1 MAMMLPRPPRGQAK
15 SKAGV
20 WPMDVLFRSPLGA
33 LLAKPWV
40 DQAGLFGLKRWY
52 FPLSR
57 LWAAA
62 NAAGDDPVRF
72 RDEIGAPL
80 AAWPES
86 YLRSVLARNACRKAD
101 AEAARAA
108 WEASLF
114 GGVSDEDWLMLDHRR
129 RSAAS
134 RHLATRASFYPLL
147 FPTRPPSARWEIDKP
162 ASVESDLGAAIVR
175 PDSLYDAAVDIGTVV
190 ASRPVIRDG
199 QREYWL
205 RAPTPMPRLRRRQGS
220 EVLYARVIE
229 PIDPAP
235 CPTLIFGSG
244 LCLEFELLAVA
255 RGPSAR
261 LADLGWRVVEPISP
275 YHGLRAMA
283 GRYSGEPFFAAGP
296 TSSIDLIAG
305 QALESALLTA
315 WCRQRFGGKVA
326 LAGISMT
333 SFVAQ
338 QAASRC
344 HIWPA
349 EARPDGVM
357 LISHSGR
364 IEDVTFGGALAIT
377 LGLDRALARAGWSR
391 EALARLSQLIDPAA
405 QPAIPPPN
413 IVSVLG
419 ETDRWVPYD
428 DGLAVAERWHLPA
441 ANIFRY
447 PLGHLGM
454 PVQLTRDAAPFER
467 LRQVLA
473 GP

>member
-1 MAMMLPRPPRGQAK
+1 
-15 SKAGV
+15 
-20 WPMDVLFRSPLGA
+20 MDVLFRSPLGA

-62 NAAGDDPVRF
+62 NAAGDDTARF
-72 RDEIGAPL
+72 RDEIGGPV
-80 AAWPES
+80 AAWPET
-86 YLRSVLARNACRKAD
+86 YLRSVLTRNAGRKAA
-101 AEAARAA
+101 AEAARSA
-108 WEASLF
+108 WEAALF
-114 GGVSDEDWLMLDHRR
+114 GDAPGEDDPQLDRR
-129 RSAAS
+129 RRAAAT

-147 FPTRPPSARWEIDKP
+147 FPTRPPSARWEIDQP
-162 ASVESDLGAAIVR
+162 ADVERDLDSALAR
-175 PDSLYDAAVDIGTVV
+175 PDSLYDVAVDAGTV
-190 ASRPVIRDG
+190 AMSRPVTRDG
-199 QREYWL
+199 LREYWL
-205 RAPTPMPRLRRRQGS
+205 RTPTPAPRLLRRPGS

-229 PIDPAP
+229 PLDPAP

-261 LADLGWRVVEPISP
+261 LVDLGWRVVEPISP
-275 YHGLRAMA
+275 YHGLRAMP
-283 GRYSGEPFFAAGP
+283 GRYGGEPFFAAGP
-296 TSSIDLIAG
+296 TSSIDLISG
-305 QALESALLTA
+305 QAIESALLTA
-315 WCRQRFGGKVA
+315 WCRRRFGGKVA

-344 HIWPA
+344 HLWPTG
-349 EARPDGVM
+349 ARPDGVM

-364 IEDVTFGGALAIT
+364 IEDVTFGGALAVT

-391 EALARLSQLIDPAA
+391 AALARLSQLIDPAA
-405 QPAIPPPN
+405 QPALAPSS

-428 DGLAVAERWHLPA
+428 DGLAVAQRWQLPS
-441 ANIFRY
+441 ANVFRY

>member
-1 MAMMLPRPPRGQAK
+1 ME
-15 SKAGV
+15 
-20 WPMDVLFRSPLGA
+20 VLFRSPLGA

-62 NAAGDDPVRF
+62 NAAGGDTARF
-72 RDEIGAPL
+72 RDEIGTPV
-80 AAWPES
+80 AAWPEP
-86 YLRSVLARNACRKAD
+86 YLRSVLARNAGRKAA

-108 WEASLF
+108 WETSLF
-114 GGVSDEDWLMLDHRR
+114 AEASGKDCLLLDQRR
-129 RSAAS
+129 RAAAT

-147 FPTRPPSARWEIDKP
+147 FPTRPPSARWQIDPPSDIERDFGP
-162 ASVESDLGAAIVR
+162 AIAR
-175 PDSLYDAAVDIGTVV
+175 PDSLYDGAVDANTVAV
-190 ASRPVIRDG
+190 SRPVMRDG
-199 QREYWL
+199 LCEYWL
-205 RAPTPMPRLRRRQGS
+205 RAPTPAPRLSRRPGS
-220 EVLYARVIE
+220 ETLYARVIE
-229 PIDPAP
+229 PADAA

-244 LCLEFELLAVA
+244 LCLEFELLTVA
-255 RGPSAR
+255 RGPATR

-275 YHGLRAMA
+275 YHGLRAMP
-283 GRYSGEPFFAAGP
+283 GRYGGEPFFAAGP

-305 QALESALLTA
+305 QAIESALLIT
-315 WCRQRFGGKVA
+315 WCRRRFGGKVA

-338 QAASRC
+338 QVASRC
-344 HIWPA
+344 HLWPA
-349 EARPDGVM
+349 EARPDAVM

-364 IEDVTFGGALAIT
+364 IEDVTFGGALAVT

-391 EALARLSQLIDPAA
+391 EALARLSELIDPAR
-405 QPAIPPPN
+405 QPALAPSN

-428 DGLAVAERWHLPA
+428 DGLAVTEQWRLPPP
-441 ANIFRY
+441 NVFRY

-473 GP
+473 GQ

>member
-1 MAMMLPRPPRGQAK
+1 ME
-15 SKAGV
+15 
-20 WPMDVLFRSPLGA
+20 VLFRSPLGA

-62 NAAGDDPVRF
+62 NAAGDDTALF
-72 RDEIGAPL
+72 RDEIGAPV
-80 AAWPES
+80 AAWPEP
-86 YLRSVLARNACRKAD
+86 YLRSVLARNAGRKAA
-101 AEAARAA
+101 AEAARLA
-108 WEASLF
+108 WETSLF
-114 GGVSDEDWLMLDHRR
+114 GDAPDKDCLMLDRGRR
-129 RSAAS
+129 AAAT

-147 FPTRPPSARWEIDKP
+147 FPTRPPSARWEIDRP
-162 ASVESDLGAAIVR
+162 DRVEGDLGPAIAR
-175 PDSLYDAAVDIGTVV
+175 PDSLYDVAVDANIV
-190 ASRPVIRDG
+190 AVSRPVMREG
-199 QREYWL
+199 LREYWL
-205 RAPTPMPRLRRRQGS
+205 RAPTPAPRLRRRSGS
-220 EVLYARVIE
+220 ETLYARVTE
-229 PIDPAP
+229 PADAA

-244 LCLEFELLAVA
+244 LCLEFELLTVA
-255 RGPSAR
+255 RDPATR
-261 LADLGWRVVEPISP
+261 LAGLGWRVVEPISP
-275 YHGLRAMA
+275 YHGLRAMP
-283 GRYSGEPFFAAGP
+283 GRYGGEPFFAAGP

-305 QALESALLTA
+305 QAIESALLIA
-315 WCRQRFGGKVA
+315 WCHQRFGGKVA

-344 HIWPA
+344 HLWLA
-349 EARPDGVM
+349 EARPDAVM

-364 IEDVTFGGALAIT
+364 IEDVTFGGALAVT
-377 LGLDRALARAGWSR
+377 LGLDRALVRAGWSR
-391 EALARLSQLIDPAA
+391 EALARLSKLIDPAA
-405 QPAIPPPN
+405 EPALPPSA

-428 DGLAVAERWHLPA
+428 DGLAVTQQWRLPPG
-441 ANIFRY
+441 NVFRY

>member
-1 MAMMLPRPPRGQAK
+1 
-15 SKAGV
+15 
-20 WPMDVLFRSPLGA
+20 MDVLFRSPLGA

-40 DQAGLFGLKRWY
+40 DEAGLFGLRRWY

-62 NAAGDDPVRF
+62 NAAGDDTSRF
-72 RDEIGAPL
+72 RDEIGASV
-80 AAWPES
+80 AAWPEP
-86 YLRSVLARNACRKAD
+86 YLRSVLARNAGRKAA

-108 WEASLF
+108 WEAALF
-114 GGVSDEDWLMLDHRR
+114 GAAADDDCLLLDRR
-129 RSAAS
+129 RRAAAT

-147 FPTRPPSARWEIDKP
+147 FPNRPPSARWEIDQP
-162 ASVESDLGAAIVR
+162 AEVERALGPALAH
-175 PDSLYDAAVDIGTVV
+175 PDGLYAAAVDVGAVTASLPV
-190 ASRPVIRDG
+190 ATGRS
-199 QREYWL
+199 REYWL
-205 RAPTPMPRLRRRQGS
+205 RAPTPAARLHRRPGS
-220 EVLYARVIE
+220 ETLYARVIE
-229 PIDPAP
+229 PADPA
-235 CPTLIFGSG
+235 CPTLVFGSG
-244 LCLEFELLAVA
+244 LCLEFELLTVS
-255 RGPSAR
+255 RGPATR
-261 LADLGWRVVEPISP
+261 LAELGWRVVEPISP
-275 YHGLRAMA
+275 YHGLRAMP
-283 GRYSGEPFFAAGP
+283 GRYGGEPFFAAGP

-305 QALESALLTA
+305 QAIESALLIA
-315 WCRQRFGGKVA
+315 WCRQRFGGNVA

-344 HIWPA
+344 HLWPA

-364 IEDVTFGGALAIT
+364 IEDVTFGGALAVT

-391 EALARLSQLIDPAA
+391 QALARLSELIDPTA
-405 QPAIPPPN
+405 QPAIAPSN

-428 DGLAVAERWHLPA
+428 DGLAVAQKWRLPE
-441 ANIFRY
+441 ANVFRY

-467 LRQVLA
+467 LRQVLVDR
-473 GP
+473 

>member
-1 MAMMLPRPPRGQAK
+1 
-15 SKAGV
+15 
-20 WPMDVLFRSPLGA
+20 MDVLFRSPLGA

-62 NAAGDDPVRF
+62 NAAGDDTTRF
-72 RDEIGAPL
+72 RNEIGGPVAV
-80 AAWPES
+80 WPEP
-86 YLRSVLARNACRKAD
+86 YLRSVLARNAGRKAA
-101 AEAARAA
+101 AEAAQSA
-108 WEASLF
+108 WETSLF
-114 GGVSDEDWLMLDHRR
+114 GDAPDDDGLLLDRR
-129 RSAAS
+129 RRAAAT

-147 FPTRPPSARWEIDKP
+147 FPTRPPSARWEIDP
-162 ASVESDLGAAIVR
+162 PVDVERDLGPAIAR
-175 PDSLYDAAVDIGTVV
+175 PDSLYEAAVDAGTVAV
-190 ASRPVIRDG
+190 SRPVMRDG
-199 QREYWL
+199 LREYWL
-205 RAPTPMPRLRRRQGS
+205 RAPTPVPRLRQRPGS

-229 PIDPAP
+229 PAEPGP

-275 YHGLRAMA
+275 YHGLRAMP
-283 GRYSGEPFFAAGP
+283 GRYGGEPFFAAGP

-305 QALESALLTA
+305 QAIESALLIA
-315 WCRQRFGGKVA
+315 WCRQRFGTKVA

-338 QAASRC
+338 QVASRC
-344 HIWPA
+344 HLWPA
-349 EARPDGVM
+349 EARPDAVM

-364 IEDVTFGGALAIT
+364 IEDVTFGGALAVT

-391 EALARLSQLIDPAA
+391 EALARLSQLIDPAK
-405 QPAIPPPN
+405 QPALAPSN

-428 DGLAVAERWHLPA
+428 DGLAVTEQWRLPP
-441 ANIFRY
+441 ANVFRY

-454 PVQLTRDAAPFER
+454 PVQLTRDGAPFGR

-473 GP
+473 GS